1 MLPNISLRQLTILV
15 AFAEKGGMTAAGR
28 AIGLSHSAVSLQL
41 RALEEALAADLID
54 RSSRPPRLT
63 EEGRA
68 VVSQARQ
75 VAGLVEEMAA
85 AGAGGEKGA
94 RRGVLT
100 LGVVPSAFVHLAA
113 PTLAHLRQAAPG
125 IAVRLRAGL
134 SGDLAEAVR
143 SGSLD
148 AALLTRPGGSATPP
162 GLDVR
167 PLVEEP
173 LELIAAPALAA
184 EGAGLDAEQR
194 IAHLVRH
201 QPFIW
206 FSRRAWAGRQIEQ
219 ALAARGLAPAEAMEV
234 DALDAIEALV
244 RHGLGVSV
252 VPRPAG
258 ARDEV
263 RQGLFTLPLP
273 GEGASRAL
281 CLIER
286 EGHPKA
292 HLVSALAAAA
302 AEVLAP
308 SGAPAE
314 TSGIPQS

>member
-1 MLPNISLRQLTILV
+1 MIPNISLRQLNILV
-15 AFAEKGGMTAAGR
+15 AFAEQGGMTAAGR

-41 RALEEALAADLID
+41 RALEEALGADLID
-54 RSSRPPRLT
+54 RSSRPPSLT

-68 VVSQARQ
+68 VVAQARQ

-85 AGAGGEKGA
+85 AGAGGPAGSRKGI
-94 RRGVLT
+94 LT

-113 PTLAHLRQAAPG
+113 PALAHLRAAAPG

-134 SGDLAEAVR
+134 SGDLAESVR
-143 SGSLD
+143 NGALD
-148 AALLTRPGGSATPP
+148 AALVTRPAGNAAPP

-173 LELIAAPALAA
+173 LELLAAPHLAA
-184 EGAGLDAEQR
+184 EGAQMEPEAR
-194 IAHLVRH
+194 IAHLLRA

-206 FSRRAWAGRQIEQ
+206 FSRRTWAGRQIEQ

-234 DALDAIEALV
+234 DALEAIEALV

-252 VPRPAG
+252 APRPAG
-258 ARDEV
+258 ASNDV
-263 RQGLFTLPLP
+263 RRGLFTVPLP
-273 GEGASRAL
+273 GDGATRAL

-292 HLVSALAAAA
+292 HLVSALADAAA
-302 AEVLAP
+302 AVLDRP
-308 SGAPAE
+308 D
-314 TSGIPQS
+314 